1 MKRLAMAMTIVGCTA
16 SIGLQAQAPPDFSG
30 IWTLESYRGNIGAAG
45 AGGASAAGG
54 GGTRAGGAGRSM
66 TVGGA
71 RVGGGGNAMSAGGAR
86 PAPSE
91 ITVRQTGGA
100 LTIAYAQGDATRQIV
115 YTLGG
120 AESVNVS
127 GSVTLKTTSRW
138 DGVKLLT
145 EGTQS
150 VATSQGA
157 VTATFKEVRFL
168 EADGTMVIETTRQPE
183 GNQATTSRQVYAK
196 KAG

>member
-45 AGGASAAGG
+45 AGGGSAAG
-54 GGTRAGGAGRSM
+54 ASSGGAGRSM

-100 LTIAYAQGDATRQIV
+100 LTITYAQGDATRQIV
-115 YTLGG
+115 YTLDG
-120 AESVNVS
+120 AETVNVN
-127 GSVTLKTTSRW
+127 GSVTLKTTSRR

-168 EADGTMVIETTRQPE
+168 EADGTMVIETTRQAE
-183 GNQATTSRQVYAK
+183 GGQATTSRQVYAK

>member
-30 IWTLESYRGNIGAAG
+30 IWTLESYRGNIGATG
-45 AGGASAAGG
+45 AGGGSAAG
-54 GGTRAGGAGRSM
+54 ASSGGAGRSM

-100 LTIAYAQGDATRQIV
+100 LTITYAQGDATRQIV
-115 YTLGG
+115 YTLDG
-120 AESVNVS
+120 AETVNVN
-127 GSVTLKTTSRW
+127 GSVTLKTTSRR

-168 EADGTMVIETTRQPE
+168 EADGTMVIETTRQAE
-183 GNQATTSRQVYAK
+183 GGQATTSRQVYAK